1 MHFYT
6 SKDSF
11 KSSVGVDSIVELT
24 KDQARRRSHAV
35 ESLGD
40 NRYKVLSTIH
50 FKEGEVFGIEQKL
63 GSKLHKNLFGDA
75 KTSTSHY
82 SKSSFVQPEPESK
95 PEPKPEPKPK
105 SVKKSKTKKV
115 FGSRR

>member
-11 KSSVGVDSIVELT
+11 NSSVGVDSIVELT
-24 KDQARRRSHAV
+24 KDQARRRAHAV

-50 FKEGEVFGIEQKL
+50 FKKGEVFGIEQKL
-63 GSKLHKNLFGDA
+63 GSKLPKNLFDDV
-75 KTSTSHY
+75 KTAD
-82 SKSSFVQPEPESK
+82 E
-95 PEPKPEPKPK
+95 PEPKPEPKTEPK
-105 SVKKSKTKKV
+105 SVKKSKTKKA
-115 FGSRR
+115 FRSRK

>member
-1 MHFYT
+1 MHFYI

-11 KSSVGVDSIVELT
+11 NSSVGVDSIVELNQ
-24 KDQARRRSHAV
+24 DQARRRAHAV

-63 GSKLHKNLFGDA
+63 DSKLHRNLFDDFEFE
-75 KTSTSHY
+75 
-82 SKSSFVQPEPESK
+82 SKEPKPEPESE
-95 PEPKPEPKPK
+95 PEQKPEPKPK
-105 SVKKSKTKKV
+105 SKSKLKITKKKA
-115 FGSRR
+115 FRSRK

>member
-11 KSSVGVDSIVELT
+11 NSSVGVDSIVELNQ
-24 KDQARRRSHAV
+24 DQARRRAHAV

-40 NRYKVLSTIH
+40 NLYKVLKTIH

-63 GSKLHKNLFGDA
+63 GSKLHRNLFDEF
-75 KTSTSHY
+75 KFESTE
-82 SKSSFVQPEPESK
+82 PEPK
-95 PEPKPEPKPK
+95 PKPKPEPKPK
-105 SVKKSKTKKV
+105 SVKKPKTKKV

>member
-11 KSSVGVDSIVELT
+11 NSSVGVDSIVELT
-24 KDQARRRSHAV
+24 KDQARRRAHAV

-50 FKEGEVFGIEQKL
+50 FKKGEVFGIEQEL
-63 GSKLHKNLFGDA
+63 ESKLHKNLFGDV
-75 KTSTSHY
+75 KTSY
-82 SKSSFVQPEPESK
+82 SKSSFVQPEPE
-95 PEPKPEPKPK
+95 PEPKPK
-105 SVKKSKTKKV
+105 PKPKPKSK
-115 FGSRR
+115 S